1 MKVLK
6 LKLFQ
11 ETACYKKPFAMK
23 ISETYP
29 LPPYS
34 TVNGLIHK
42 VLGATEYIPLKISIQ
57 GSYESIFNNY
67 QTTYF
72 YKKDTIT
79 SMPMNSHMLLNI
91 NLIIHIGASEEILNE
106 IYNKLISFD
115 EYLSLGRK
123 EDLLR
128 IDDIY
133 FTEVEEFEVDE
144 DNEEND
150 YEEHQLS
157 EFNIKRPIYIP
168 KDKLEDKDIY
178 GISYRLNNY
187 YTNNANKDKKRI
199 WNKVNAYY
207 VEAGANIKCGKILL
221 DTDLKEHDL
230 VYFNI

>member
-23 ISETYP
+23 ITETYP

-34 TVNGLIHK
+34 TVSGLIHK

-57 GSYESIFNNY
+57 GNYESIFNNY

-79 SMPMNSHMLLNI
+79 SMPMNSHMLLNV
-91 NLIIHIGASEEILNE
+91 NLIIHIGAEEERLQQIYECLLNS
-106 IYNKLISFD
+106 N

-128 IDDIY
+128 IDDMY
-133 FTEVEEFEVDE
+133 FTEVEEFDVDNRNIE
-144 DNEEND
+144 KDDWEIRELKK
-150 YEEHQLS
+150 YE
-157 EFNIKRPIYIP
+157 IKLPIYFP
-168 KDKLEDKDIY
+168 KANIDDENLK

-187 YTNNANKDKKRI
+187 YTNDTKTDNKRI
-199 WNKVNAYY
+199 WNKIDTYY
-207 VEAGANIKCGKILL
+207 IENENYINYGSIIL
-221 DTDLKEHDL
+221 DTEKDL
-230 VYFNI
+230 VCFNI

>member
-23 ISETYP
+23 ITETYP

-34 TVNGLIHK
+34 TVSGLIHK

-57 GSYESIFNNY
+57 GNYESIFNNY

-79 SMPMNSHMLLNI
+79 SMPMNSHMLLNV
-91 NLIIHIGASEEILNE
+91 NLIIHIGAEEEILQQ
-106 IYNKLISFD
+106 IYECLLNSN

-128 IDDIY
+128 IDDMY
-133 FTEVEEFEVDE
+133 FTEVEEFDVDE
-144 DNEEND
+144 DNEEDD
-150 YEEHQLS
+150 YEENELI
-157 EFNIKRPIYIP
+157 EFKIKRPIYIP
-168 KDKLEDKDIY
+168 KEKLEDNDLS
-178 GISYRLNNY
+178 GISYRLNSY
-187 YTNNANKDKKRI
+187 YTNDASKDKKRI
-199 WNKVNAYY
+199 WNKVDTYY
-207 VEAGANIKCGKILL
+207 VESGKNIKYGKILL
-221 DTDLKEHDL
+221 DSDSKERDL